1 LRLELRETELST
13 FSQEISRKERF
24 WRCLAMNQKNNLIIG
39 LIIAGVVV
47 MSANVDADPRDFVE
61 GLPNIGIMLQEI
73 TEVDSSLFV
82 TAFWSMLETIEMAFI
97 GTVVGVAIALPL
109 SLLAARNLNNKF
121 VYVPI
126 RALLAAIRTFPSILW
141 AILFVIIVGLGPFAG
156 VLAIIM
162 YTVGFIAKLQY
173 EAIEAI
179 DADPMDAVG
188 AIGVSKLQLI
198 RFVVLPESASHLLSQ
213 ILYIFDYNIRQ
224 TSILGLVGAGGIGF
238 YIINYIKFFE
248 YGKAAVFMLVV
259 LATVLIIELVSVRIR
274 DKYIV
279 KSQRGMQVKA

>member
-1 LRLELRETELST
+1 MH
-13 FSQEISRKERF
+13 KEKF
-24 WRCLAMNQKNNLIIG
+24 WRCLAVNQKNNLIIG
-39 LIIAGVVV
+39 LIIAGVIF
-47 MSANVDADPRDFVE
+47 MSANIDADPRYFVE
-61 GLPNIGIMLQEI
+61 GLPNIGIIAEEI
-73 TEVDSSLFV
+73 TEVDPSLLE

-97 GTVVGVAIALPL
+97 GTVVGVTIALPL

-121 VYVPI
+121 VYIPI

-156 VLAIIM
+156 VLAITM

-179 DADPMDAVG
+179 DADPMDAVS

-259 LATVLIIELVSVRIR
+259 LVTVLIIDWVSVRIR
-274 DKYIV
+274 DNYII
-279 KSQRGMQVKA
+279 KSQRGKQIKA